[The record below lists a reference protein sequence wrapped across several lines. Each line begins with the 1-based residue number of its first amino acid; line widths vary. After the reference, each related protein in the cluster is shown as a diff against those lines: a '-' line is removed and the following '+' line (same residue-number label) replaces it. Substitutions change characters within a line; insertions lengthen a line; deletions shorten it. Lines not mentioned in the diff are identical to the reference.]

1 MSCGPTSNNG
11 LASVPVGLWNAL
23 SDEGFRLFFPLAA
36 AYAALWPAMWVL
48 AFTFNLPLAHEVP
61 ATLWHG
67 HEMLVGAFGAALIG
81 FLTTAAPEWTD
92 SKPLKGRILWTL
104 AGLWATGRL
113 VGVFG
118 WDDLTVIGA
127 MADLSWMTLLL
138 TYLLVLS
145 WRRRTDRL
153 LAFTFWLTI
162 LLGSVAVIRIAFVV
176 GYLEVAAQALQV
188 AGLTYMGMLGLAVGR
203 ITVPVTNLVLDPTEA
218 TSPFRPHPGRLNLA
232 SGLILVAI
240 LGEIAGL
247 SLAVSGF
254 LMIAAG
260 AAFMDR
266 VAEAFIGKAAFQ
278 SEILMLAGSSA
289 FTGLGLIL
297 TGSARLGAP
306 WSEMSGLHL
315 AFLGGLG
322 LGVYA
327 VFCIAGKLH
336 IGRPLGQS
344 IMVRCGAVCLC
355 FAAVTRIAPDF
366 GIPLPGSIY
375 GLSVVLWAAAFLFW
389 LTDFWPRLRTIE

>member
-1 MSCGPTSNNG
+1 M
-11 LASVPVGLWNAL
+11 
-23 SDEGFRLFFPLAA
+23 
-36 AYAALWPAMWVL
+36 
-48 AFTFNLPLAHEVP
+48 
-61 ATLWHG
+61 
-67 HEMLVGAFGAALIG
+67 VGA
-81 FLTTAAPEWTD
+81 
-92 SKPLKGRILWTL
+92 
-104 AGLWATGRL
+104 
-113 VGVFG
+113 FG

-145 WRRRTDRL
+145 WRLRTDRL
-153 LAFTFWLTI
+153 LAFAFWLTI
-162 LLGSVAVIRIAFVV
+162 LLGSVVVIRIAFVV
-176 GYLEVAAQALQV
+176 GHLELAAQALQV
-188 AGLTYMGMLGLAVGR
+188 AGFTYMGMLGLALGR

-232 SGLILVAI
+232 PGLILVAI
-240 LGEIAGL
+240 LGDIAGL
-247 SLAVSGF
+247 SPAVSGF

-278 SEILMLAGSSA
+278 SEILMLAGSST

-297 TGSARLGAP
+297 AGSARLGAP
-306 WSEMSGLHL
+306 WTEITGLHL

-336 IGRPLGQS
+336 SGNHLGQS
-344 IMVRCGAVCLC
+344 QMVRAGAICLC
-355 FAAVTRIAPDF
+355 FAALFRIASELGF
-366 GIPLPGSIY
+366 PLPGSIY
-375 GLSVVLWAAAFLFW
+375 GLSAVLWAAAFLFW
-389 LTDFWPRLRTIE
+389 LTDFWPRLRTIK